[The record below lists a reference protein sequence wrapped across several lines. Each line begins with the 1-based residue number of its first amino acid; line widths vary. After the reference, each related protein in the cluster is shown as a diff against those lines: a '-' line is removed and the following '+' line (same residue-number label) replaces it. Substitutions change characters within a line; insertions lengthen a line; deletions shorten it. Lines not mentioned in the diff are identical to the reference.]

1 MMEANYS
8 KVFVQKSRIL
18 HDFYVSKQNLRTQLK
33 RALEMIDSGNEIEL
47 LLNKQEK
54 GIQEAFEDFMG
65 DFQLYD
71 IVTSEKGM
79 L

>member
-47 LLNKQEK
+47 LLNNQEK

>member
-1 MMEANYS
+1 MEANYS

>member
-1 MMEANYS
+1 MEANYS

-47 LLNKQEK
+47 LLNNQEK